1 MIRIYLLISLSL
13 SLSARIA
20 FNNNGALF
28 FNLRYF
34 EQVFADDLQVCLSNA
49 TSAIP
54 LVRTIVNFY
63 FIITCHELGH
73 NLSASHDANFISRF
87 ERILVRFLDAK
98 DAFLSTFSFQ
108 E

>member
-1 MIRIYLLISLSL
+1 MIQIHLLIF
-13 SLSARIA
+13 LSARIA
-20 FNNNGALF
+20 FNSNGALF

-34 EQVFADDLQVCLSNA
+34 EQVFADDLQVYLSNA

-73 NLSASHDANFISRF
+73 NIGSSHDVNFINRF

-98 DAFLSTFSFQ
+98 DAFLSTFSFH
-108 E
+108 